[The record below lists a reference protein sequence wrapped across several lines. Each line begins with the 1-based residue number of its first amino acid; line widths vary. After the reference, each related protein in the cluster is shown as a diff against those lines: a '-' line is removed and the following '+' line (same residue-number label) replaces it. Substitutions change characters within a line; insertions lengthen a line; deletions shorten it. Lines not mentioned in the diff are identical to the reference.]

1 MVKDAAIA
9 DCIRLLASGDGE
21 YVLAAPEM
29 AWAAQREEVAGC
41 VAANVRD
48 EDGGKTAADQ
58 EEEGARAARWRRRA
72 LMAVEVRRG
81 EKLLLGEVAGEFEKL
96 AGDA

>member
-1 MVKDAAIA
+1 M
-9 DCIRLLASGDGE
+9 
-21 YVLAAPEM
+21 
-29 AWAAQREEVAGC
+29 
-41 VAANVRD
+41 N
-48 EDGGKTAADQ
+48 
-58 EEEGARAARWRRRA
+58 WRRRA